1 MRELIIEACLSGD
14 TQLFIEL
21 RETFP
26 IELLQSEL
34 AGLAEHYQKRFREL
48 LTLTEPVPDTDD
60 VLDSTPT
67 PPPPPP
73 EPEPPPLPPEEK
85 QWIPVVGERVLW
97 LQFTTWRPATVKR
110 LPEPKNGFN
119 KWELRFP
126 SGSEVYVSDLTSM
139 KPHAPVATHFLASF

>member
-14 TQLFIEL
+14 TRLFLQL

-34 AGLAEHYQKRFREL
+34 AGLAEHYQKRFQEL
-48 LTLTEPVPDTDD
+48 LQLTEPALPLDIALDVPAPPPE
-60 VLDSTPT
+60 S

-73 EPEPPPLPPEEK
+73 LELPPPPEDK
-85 QWIPVVGERVLW
+85 QWIPVLGERVLW
-97 LQFTTWRPATVKR
+97 LQFATWRPATVIR
-110 LPEPKNGFN
+110 CPDPDNGFN

-126 SGSEVYVSDLTSM
+126 SGAEVYVRDLSNM
-139 KPHAPVATHFLASF
+139 RQP